1 MTSWQRRL
9 YGALHD
15 FEQRFDTLK
24 ERLGTTFGSGG
35 ELTIISYVGYG
46 SRERFFVHGRVLRD
60 TGVSPATEHDSPW
73 HNLLNMYR
81 RMESDEVPGAIVR
94 ADYGTVVQEAQ
105 CDEEGFFNLWLE
117 PGTQGID
124 EGLWHSVDLRLISP
138 PAKDGAP
145 VKATAEVAVPPMGA
159 SFAVISDIDDTVI
172 KTYATEWLRMA
183 RLTFLGNARTRLPF
197 PGVAQFYLALQQAG
211 PTAAANP
218 LFYLSSSPWNLYD
231 LLCDFFD
238 LQGIPRAPMFLRDWG
253 VSKMEILPT
262 DHSGHKLEVIEE
274 LMAFYG
280 ELPFI
285 LIGDSGQQDPEIYT
299 EAVRRFGDRV
309 LAVYIRDVSSET
321 QRDESVRQLAREVE
335 AAGSTLILAEDTATM
350 AHHAAQQG
358 WLSPQDVT
366 AVEEAIS
373 KSMDMEQSPRD
384 KSGAGGVLPS
394 VGEES

>member
-9 YGALHD
+9 HGAVHD
-15 FEQRFDTLK
+15 FEQRFDALK
-24 ERLGTTFGSGG
+24 ERLGTTLGSGG
-35 ELTIISYVGYG
+35 KLTITPYVGYG
-46 SRERFFVHGRVLRD
+46 SRERFFLHGRVLRD
-60 TGVSPATEHDSPW
+60 TGVLPAAEDDSPW

-94 ADYGTVVQEAQ
+94 ANYGSVVQEAQ

-124 EGLWHSVDLRLISP
+124 GGLWHSVDLRLISP
-138 PAKDGAP
+138 PAEDGAP
-145 VKATAEVAVPPMGA
+145 VQATAAVAVPPVGA

-197 PGVAQFYLALQQAG
+197 PGVAQFYSALQQAG
-211 PTAAANP
+211 STPAANP

-231 LLCDFFD
+231 LLSDFFD
-238 LQGIPRAPMFLRDWG
+238 LQDIPRAPMFLRDWG
-253 VSKMEILPT
+253 VSRQEILPT

-274 LMAFYG
+274 LVAFYG

-309 LAVYIRDVSSET
+309 LAVYIRDVSSDPH
-321 QRDESVRQLAREVE
+321 RDESVRQLAREVE
-335 AAGSTLILAEDTATM
+335 TAGSALILAEDTAAM
-350 AHHAAQQG
+350 AHHAVLQG
-358 WLSPQDVT
+358 WLSPQDVK
-366 AVEEAIS
+366 AVEQAIS
-373 KSMDMEQSPRD
+373 KSKDAEQSAAD
-384 KSGAGGVLPS
+384 KSGEGGALPPA
-394 VGEES
+394 GEES